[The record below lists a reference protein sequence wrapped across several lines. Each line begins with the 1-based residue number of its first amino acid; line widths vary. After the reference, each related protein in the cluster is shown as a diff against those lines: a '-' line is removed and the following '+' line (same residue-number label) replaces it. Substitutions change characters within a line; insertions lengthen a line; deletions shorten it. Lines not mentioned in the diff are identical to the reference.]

1 MDVNEILEQY
11 IDSPEDLK
19 EILKDEAPS
28 KIKELSNDVGQ
39 ALKEIIDDEDNETML
54 DIYKDM
60 QQRFKN
66 VFKSLLGNASDKVE
80 AVRDRIVA
88 ETSSDIPAPALV
100 PVSKLMDNDKNIL
113 GFTFKDENGNTQ
125 VLDMNTIDKYMD
137 DGKIDRTMMAEKSES
152 FGTYCDITLSKILT
166 SEEDDDTDGYCIC
179 SVVPKGN
186 GYLVYSSNKKASGN
200 GREYY
205 AWTLDQNTCRTR
217 YIVSFA
223 GNFYIINHATMNL
236 LAKTIGFKGHTHAS
250 NGLEDIIYDNK
261 LGVLTAQGCFD
272 IDYDN
277 EVVEESNS
285 KFKLYEGG
293 YPSIEVYNLENGL
306 SPQRDVDEL
315 LQVAAGMASI
325 GINKPNI
332 INRVSDS
339 ANANI
344 SNNTSAN
351 TSVNSEH
358 KNTGR
363 VPQGPCTIT
372 RVYAGK
378 YSKSRGFRVLYKN
391 LTFEDMP
398 ESTLIDYIEGGL
410 AVENASIINNN
421 GTKQIKISNSDIEKV
436 GLAIKC
442 SAVSPGG
449 VKYAIDCYST
459 AGSNIKVLVDEDTMT
474 EIVEQV
480 SLPGVALNGVVIF
493 CSKDIENTDI
503 KTLKGY
509 TELDDN
515 TRSQLRALVALIAQ
529 TGVQKLEKWRPTS

>member
-11 IDSPEDLK
+11 LDSPEDLK
-19 EILKDEAPS
+19 ELLKDEAPS

-66 VFKSLLGNASDKVE
+66 VFKQLLGNASDKVE

-88 ETSSDIPAPALV
+88 GRNDDAPAPALV
-100 PVSKLMDNDKNIL
+100 PVSKLMDNDKNVL
-113 GFTFKDENGNTQ
+113 GYTFKDENGNIQ
-125 VLDMNTIDKYMD
+125 VLDMNTIDKYTD
-137 DGKIDRTMMAEKSES
+137 EGKIDRTMMAEKSMA
-152 FGTYCDITLSKILT
+152 FGTYSDIAISKILT

-179 SVVPKGN
+179 TVVPKGN

-205 AWTLDQNTCRTR
+205 AWTLDPNTCRTR
-217 YIVSFA
+217 YIVNFA

-236 LAKTIGFKGHTHAS
+236 LARTIGFRGRTHAS

-272 IDYDN
+272 IDYDS
-277 EVVEESNS
+277 EVVEEDNS

-293 YPSIEVYNLENGL
+293 YPSIEVYNLENGV
-306 SPQRDVDEL
+306 SPQRDVNEL
-315 LQVAAGMASI
+315 LQIAKGMANI
-325 GINKPNI
+325 GINTPNI
-332 INRVSDS
+332 INRISDS
-339 ANANI
+339 NNATANY
-344 SNNTSAN
+344 STNTN
-351 TSVNSEH
+351 T
-358 KNTGR
+358 NTDSQRKPTGN
-363 VPQGPCTIT
+363 VPQGPCTVT

-378 YSKSRGFRVLYKN
+378 YSKNRGFRVLYKN
-391 LTFEDMP
+391 LAFEDMP
-398 ESTLIDYIEGGL
+398 ESTLINYIEGGL
-410 AVENASIINNN
+410 AVENASIINNG

-442 SAVSPGG
+442 TSVAPGG

-459 AGSNIKVLVDEDTMT
+459 AGSNIKALVDEDTMT
-474 EIVEQV
+474 EILEQV
-480 SLPGVALNGVVIF
+480 TLPEVALNGIVIF
-493 CSKDIENTDI
+493 CSKNIENTDI
-503 KTLKGY
+503 NTLKGY

-529 TGVQKLEKWRPTS
+529 TGVQALEKWRPA

>member
-11 IDSPEDLK
+11 LDSPEDLK

-28 KIKELSNDVGQ
+28 KIKELSDNVGQ
-39 ALKEIIDDEDNETML
+39 AIKEIIDDEDNETML
-54 DIYKDM
+54 DIYRDM
-60 QQRFKN
+60 QQRFKK
-66 VFKSLLGNASDKVE
+66 VFKQLLGNANDKVD
-80 AVRDRIVA
+80 AIRDRVVA
-88 ETSSDIPAPALV
+88 VTASEVPAPALV
-100 PVSKLMDNDKNIL
+100 PVRKLMDNDKNIL

-125 VLDMNTIDKYMD
+125 VLDMDTINKYMD
-137 DGKIDRTMMAEKSES
+137 DGKIDRTMMVEKGNS
-152 FGTYCDITLSKILT
+152 FGTYCDIALLKILP
-166 SEEDDDTDGYCIC
+166 SEEDDETDGYCIC
-179 SVVPKGN
+179 TVVPEGN
-186 GYLVYSSNKKASGN
+186 GYLIYSSNKKASGK

-205 AWTLDQNTCRTR
+205 AWTLDPNVCRTR
-217 YIVSFA
+217 YIVKFA
-223 GNFYIINHATMNL
+223 GDFCIINHATMNL
-236 LAKTIGFKGHTHAS
+236 LARTVGFSGHNHAS

-277 EVVEESNS
+277 EVVEESTS

-293 YPSIEVYNLENGL
+293 YPSIEIYNLENGV

-315 LQVAAGMASI
+315 LQVAAGMANI

-332 INRVSDS
+332 INRISDNVSDS
-339 ANANI
+339 TNVN
-344 SNNTSAN
+344 
-351 TSVNSEH
+351 NSEH
-358 KNTGR
+358 KTNGK
-363 VPQGPCTIT
+363 VPQGHCTIT
-372 RVYAGK
+372 RAYAGK

-410 AVENASIINNN
+410 VVENASIINNS

-442 SAVSPGG
+442 LAVAPGG
-449 VKYAIDCYST
+449 VQYAVDCYST
-459 AGSNIKVLVDEDTMT
+459 TGSNIKALVDYDTMV

-480 SLPGVALNGVVIF
+480 KLPGVALNGVVIF
-493 CSKDIENTDI
+493 CSKDIEGTDI

-509 TELDDN
+509 TALDDN

-529 TGVQKLEKWRPTS
+529 TGVQIIGNGE

>member
-11 IDSPEDLK
+11 LDSPEDLK

-28 KIKELSNDVGQ
+28 KIKELSDDVSQ

-60 QQRFKN
+60 QQRFKK

-113 GFTFKDENGNTQ
+113 GFTFKDENGNIQ

-137 DGKIDRTMMAEKSES
+137 DGKIDRTMMAEKSNS
-152 FGTYCDITLSKILT
+152 FGTYCDITISKILP

-179 SVVPKGN
+179 TVVPKGN
-186 GYLVYSSNKKASGN
+186 GYLIYSSNKKASGK

-205 AWTLDQNTCRTR
+205 AWTLDPNVCRTR
-217 YIVSFA
+217 YIVKFA
-223 GNFYIINHATMNL
+223 GNFCIINHATMNL
-236 LAKTIGFKGHTHAS
+236 LARTIGFKGHTHAS
-250 NGLEDIIYDNK
+250 NGLKDIIYDNK

-339 ANANI
+339 ANANT

-351 TSVNSEH
+351 ASANSEH
-358 KNTGR
+358 KATGK
-363 VPQGPCTIT
+363 VPQSSCTIT

-410 AVENASIINNN
+410 AVENASIINNG

-442 SAVSPGG
+442 SAVAPGG

-474 EIVEQV
+474 EIVQQV

-493 CSKDIENTDI
+493 CSKDIEGTDI
-503 KTLKGY
+503 NTLKGY

-529 TGVQKLEKWRPTS
+529 TGVQILEKWRPTS